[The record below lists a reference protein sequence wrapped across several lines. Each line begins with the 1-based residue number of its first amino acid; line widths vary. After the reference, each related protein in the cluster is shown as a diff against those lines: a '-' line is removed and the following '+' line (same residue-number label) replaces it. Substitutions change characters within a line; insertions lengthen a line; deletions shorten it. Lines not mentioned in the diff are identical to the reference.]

1 MMEKINELTQRENNL
16 LRRYYGRIPE
26 ANDEFNNLQR
36 ELIAAVYENGGK
48 AYVGKITY
56 YGSERG
62 LLSENTVFTEYTGQM
77 IYNFGADFVVP
88 AADNDLAKM
97 IVELNTGSDQSIR
110 WRLLKRIYNKIES
123 LGGKSLLWS

>member
-1 MMEKINELTQRENNL
+1 MEKINEITQRENNL
-16 LRRYYGRIPE
+16 LRRHYGRIPE

-36 ELIAAVYENGGK
+36 ELIAAVYAIGEK

-62 LLSENTVFTEYTGQM
+62 VLSEKTVFTEYTGQM

-88 AADNDLAKM
+88 AVDNNLAKM